1 MKINWGTGVVIGF
14 GSFMTFILFFVFLVQ
29 SNSKYDNELVADD
42 YYKQESKVQGDI
54 ESQTLSNA
62 LKTKLKI
69 EKTAEGLQIIFPAD
83 IDYKKING
91 TISLYRPSNQKL
103 DFETKISLSSPI
115 MLIPKH
121 KLVGGLWEISI
132 NWNVDEISY
141 LNKETVYF

>member
-1 MKINWGTGVVIGF
+1 MKFNWGTGVIIGF

-42 YYKQESKVQGDI
+42 YYKKESNVQSDI
-54 ESQTLSNA
+54 ESQTLSNS
-62 LKTKLKI
+62 LKTKLKV
-69 EKTAEGLQIIFPAD
+69 EKTAEGLQVIFPAD
-83 IDYKKING
+83 IDYKNING
-91 TISLYRPSNQKL
+91 TISLYRQSNQKL

-121 KLVGGLWEISI
+121 KLVSGLWEISI